1 MLNLC
6 NLHQI
11 LNVLKKK
18 IILVGYAFSELPTVK
33 GTVTQIAPCHS
44 TFSRSHVKRC
54 KALSKSRWKYF
65 YKISFSLWVK
75 LTWESSLLL
84 LFKLLQVF
92 IQTLTTSHKYSLCC
106 IWNLQGLYQMTLS
119 KKVKTFSQ
127 FFSPFLKSS
136 SSFENFE
143 EKDDI
148 HSQCISEIID
158 SQRYG

>member
-1 MLNLC
+1 
-6 NLHQI
+6 
-11 LNVLKKK
+11 
-18 IILVGYAFSELPTVK
+18 
-33 GTVTQIAPCHS
+33 
-44 TFSRSHVKRC
+44 
-54 KALSKSRWKYF
+54 
-65 YKISFSLWVK
+65 
-75 LTWESSLLL
+75 
-84 LFKLLQVF
+84 
-92 IQTLTTSHKYSLCC
+92 
-106 IWNLQGLYQMTLS
+106 MTLS